1 MNPIDVLVV
10 DSDAH
15 SLQATLGM
23 LGARFHIADT
33 ARSGYEA
40 VAKAYI
46 CHPQV
51 VLTEVEMESPR
62 AGLLALREITGSLR
76 NCRVILYTSVRE
88 EETICRAFADGAS
101 DYLFKP
107 AAAAALV
114 RAVVSAGTGACA
126 VSADGGEV
134 LLRDYRRLRHLHEN
148 LSGLLRIA
156 MTLTNSELNI
166 LRLLAGGMQ
175 PGEIERVRFI
185 EHSTMKTHLSHIIRK
200 FDMDSLSQ
208 VVETLQAFQF
218 FQFLDE

>member
-76 NCRVILYTSVRE
+76 NCRVILY
-88 EETICRAFADGAS
+88 
-101 DYLFKP
+101 
-107 AAAAALV
+107 
-114 RAVVSAGTGACA
+114 
-126 VSADGGEV
+126 
-134 LLRDYRRLRHLHEN
+134 
-148 LSGLLRIA
+148 LSLI
-156 MTLTNSELNI
+156 
-166 LRLLAGGMQ
+166 
-175 PGEIERVRFI
+175 
-185 EHSTMKTHLSHIIRK
+185 HI
-200 FDMDSLSQ
+200 
-208 VVETLQAFQF
+208 
-218 FQFLDE
+218 